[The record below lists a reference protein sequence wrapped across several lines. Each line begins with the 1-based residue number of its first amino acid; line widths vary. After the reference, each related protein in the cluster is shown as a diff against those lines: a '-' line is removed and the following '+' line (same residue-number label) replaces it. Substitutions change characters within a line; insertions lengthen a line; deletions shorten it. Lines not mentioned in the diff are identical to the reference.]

1 MKRIKFNIRK
11 MNEDRQKNDDPKD
24 FITDEE
30 VVLKRDL
37 INILKDDGKGHHHAL
52 YAKVLEMFP
61 PGSLRDQKI
70 FCKWILASGR
80 VFNQI
85 NVIDNLQG

>member
-1 MKRIKFNIRK
+1 MKKIKFNIRK

-52 YAKVLEMFP
+52 YAKVLDMFP
-61 PGSLRDQKI
+61 VKI
-70 FCKWILASGR
+70 VPYNYPLK
-80 VFNQI
+80 
-85 NVIDNLQG
+85 